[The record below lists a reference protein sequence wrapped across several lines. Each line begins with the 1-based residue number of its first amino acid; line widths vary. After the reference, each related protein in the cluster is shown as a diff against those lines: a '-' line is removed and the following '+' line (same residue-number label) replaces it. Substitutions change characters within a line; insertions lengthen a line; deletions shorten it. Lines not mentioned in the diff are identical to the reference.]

1 MYNFDN
7 KYDVLVCGGGV
18 AGISC
23 AYTSS
28 KLGLKTLLLEKESY
42 LGGDMTGGLVIPVM
56 KSDAKNLNTEFYN
69 DLILYAKKF
78 NSQFTYSDGNDG
90 WFNPVLIKCVF
101 EHMLKTVSCDI
112 VYECEVKNVNASQNT
127 INHVEILNNTL
138 SIPIASMYYVDST
151 GNASFSKILNCD
163 FWEDNQTKQ
172 PASLRFIVGNVD
184 LDKFANFLE
193 KVDND
198 KNVTTTYRSDSFI
211 HLSTAFTWDKT
222 KKWALEPYFKDA
234 LRQNILKD
242 KDLAYFQLFT
252 IANMPNSVAF
262 NCPRLRDFDTN
273 NPIDYSNAVIEARE
287 AILRLHK
294 FCVNYLPGFENSYI
308 SNIAPV
314 VGKRETSRVKC
325 QYDYTIND
333 ILEQK
338 EFKNAA
344 LCSDYP
350 IDIHSNT
357 KDKSVLHKVC
367 AYTLPIE
374 SLKSKNYNN
383 LYVAGKILGCD
394 FKAQAALRVQS
405 SCMSMGEAVAK
416 DIYKNI
422 N

>member
-18 AGISC
+18 TGISC

-112 VYECEVKNVNASQNT
+112 VYECEIKNVNASQNT

-222 KKWALEPYFKDA
+222 KKWAWTL
-234 LRQNILKD
+234 
-242 KDLAYFQLFT
+242 FQGRT
-252 IANMPNSVAF
+252 K
-262 NCPRLRDFDTN
+262 T
-273 NPIDYSNAVIEARE
+273 
-287 AILRLHK
+287 K
-294 FCVNYLPGFENSYI
+294 
-308 SNIAPV
+308 
-314 VGKRETSRVKC
+314 
-325 QYDYTIND
+325 YT
-333 ILEQK
+333 
-338 EFKNAA
+338 
-344 LCSDYP
+344 
-350 IDIHSNT
+350 
-357 KDKSVLHKVC
+357 
-367 AYTLPIE
+367 
-374 SLKSKNYNN
+374 
-383 LYVAGKILGCD
+383 
-394 FKAQAALRVQS
+394 
-405 SCMSMGEAVAK
+405 
-416 DIYKNI
+416 
-422 N
+422 